1 MWDSSHSWRD
11 WQCWNVWFRT
21 SRCHF
26 TPPAQLKVSM
36 WRTSASTTVLLVSS
50 ICCYSWFETSATMM
64 TSALFWDI
72 TRRRVIIVYRRFGTT
87 YLSHL
92 HGWRVREAKDSW
104 PLKMGLMQC
113 PETSVNN
120 YETTPCNI
128 PEERRCYSCC
138 PLKGTR
144 VLWIL
149 ACQMLRSPLQ
159 NILIQQLSISTE
171 ATQCITV
178 GVLMIQTFTVSVTFG
193 H

>member
-21 SRCHF
+21 GRCHF
-26 TPPAQLKVSM
+26 TPPAQLKLSM
-36 WRTSASTTVLLVSS
+36 WRTSASTAVLLVSS
-50 ICCYSWFETSATMM
+50 ICCYSWFEASATMM

-72 TRRRVIIVYRRFGTT
+72 ARRRVIIVYRRLRTT

-92 HGWRVREAKDSW
+92 HGWRIREAKDSW
-104 PLKMGLMQC
+104 PLKMGPMQC

-120 YETTPCNI
+120 YHTTPCNI

-138 PLKGTR
+138 PHVYCGYLHVR
-144 VLWIL
+144 CYHHL
-149 ACQMLRSPLQ
+149 CRRFLRSFNNCL
-159 NILIQQLSISTE
+159 LSTE

-178 GVLMIQTFTVSVTFG
+178 GVLMIQTVTVSVTFG